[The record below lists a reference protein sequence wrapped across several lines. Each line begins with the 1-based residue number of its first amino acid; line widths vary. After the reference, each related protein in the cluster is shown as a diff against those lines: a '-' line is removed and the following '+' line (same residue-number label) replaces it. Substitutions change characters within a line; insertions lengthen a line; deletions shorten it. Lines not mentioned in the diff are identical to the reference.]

1 MIDNRDWYG
10 LPYPV
15 IDYQIHT
22 QRDFIPLVASS
33 ESIVSFQIF
42 WCYNFFC
49 IMRRY
54 LNSLL
59 LLCNALILPTG
70 TRKRF
75 YIHVYATTF
84 FDIVAKTMVLATK
97 LNHSIFILTMNN
109 FGLVYIIFSLIFNK
123 FPNICNPCFH
133 LFKFH
138 LCIRLMFVNFE
149 SMLEVFHKAGAIV
162 CTFYEMDDISNHSF
176 VHSRNWEAMQPKMW
190 CIWF

>member
-1 MIDNRDWYG
+1 M
-10 LPYPV
+10 L
-15 IDYQIHT
+15 Q
-22 QRDFIPLVASS
+22 L
-33 ESIVSFQIF
+33 
-42 WCYNFFC
+42 FC

-123 FPNICNPCFH
+123 FPNICNLCFH

-149 SMLEVFHKAGAIV
+149 SMLEVFHKAGQ
-162 CTFYEMDDISNHSF
+162 SF
-176 VHSRNWEAMQPKMW
+176 VHFTKWMIFRTTLLSTAEIGKPCSPKCGVYGFKCSVEFKRILVTRYQKHFDQLAGW
-190 CIWF
+190 KYVRGKNNSKAVKLL